1 MAPAKRL
8 TEGLLKAAA
17 VGTAAP
23 SATDPKRAGGPP
35 PHLCCAKT
43 GGIAEALQRPAR
55 PLKLRRVSATLN
67 RPLITLGLVL
77 SAFMSAMDTTV
88 ANIALPHIQGSISAS
103 PEQITWVITS
113 YFVAQAVTIPISG
126 WLAARFGLKPM
137 LLFCIFGFTLTSVL
151 CGMATNLPELV
162 LFRAL
167 QGVVA
172 APLMPVAQAVLIN
185 INPPERLGRATA
197 LFTMAAVVAPAIGPV
212 VGGWLTDELSW
223 RWCFYINLPAGLLS
237 MGLLY
242 LFLPSSTPAPR
253 RFDVLG
259 FLSLGIGIAAMQ
271 LMLDRGTTLDW
282 FDSTEIWIEAAVSA
296 SAFWIFIVHSL
307 TAKEPLF
314 PTGLLRDRNFQ
325 TSAMFGFFFSTLTF
339 TSFALLPLMMQGVL
353 GYSAVHAGMLSAPR
367 GVVMLIILQFMG
379 RADTLVDRR
388 VLILIGLSFFV
399 LAFWEM
405 SHFDLSMDGSRI
417 VWATMLQGVG
427 QGILFVPLS
436 TLGFLTIAPHLR
448 PDAAAATSFIRN
460 VGGSISV
467 AVFQALTVTN
477 SLTMQSSMSAHIGR
491 EVAEAQV
498 LPDYLSPDTTA
509 GAVALHGEIVRQSL
523 MVAYVD
529 DFWLLTIIAV
539 CSLPLILMIRKPR
552 RPSKDAPP
560 MPIEV
565 HG

>member
-1 MAPAKRL
+1 MSAP
-8 TEGLLKAAA
+8 
-17 VGTAAP
+17 
-23 SATDPKRAGGPP
+23 
-35 PHLCCAKT
+35 
-43 GGIAEALQRPAR
+43 
-55 PLKLRRVSATLN
+55 LN
-67 RPLITLGLVL
+67 RPLITLGLIL

-113 YFVAQAVTIPISG
+113 YFIAQAVTIPISG

-137 LLFCIFGFTLTSVL
+137 LLFCVFGFTVTSVM
-151 CGMATNLPELV
+151 CGLAMNLPELV

-172 APLMPVAQAVLIN
+172 APLMPVAQSVLIN

-197 LFTMAAVVAPAIGPV
+197 LFTMAAVVAPAVGPV
-212 VGGWLTDELSW
+212 IGGWLTDELSW

-242 LFLPSSTPAPR
+242 FFLPNSPPAPR
-253 RFDVLG
+253 PFDVLG
-259 FLSLGIGIAAMQ
+259 FASLGIAVSALQ

-282 FDSTEIWIEAAVSA
+282 FDSREIWIEASVAA
-296 SAFWIFIVHSL
+296 CAFWIFLVHSI
-307 TAKEPLF
+307 TAKAPLF
-314 PTGLLRDRNFQ
+314 PRALLGDRNFQ
-325 TSAMFGFFFSTLTF
+325 TSALFGFFFSTLTF

-353 GYSAVHAGMLSAPR
+353 GYSAVHAGVLSAPR
-367 GVVMLIILQFMG
+367 GMLMLVILQFMG
-379 RADTLVDRR
+379 RLDTLIDRR
-388 VLILIGLSFFV
+388 VLIAVGLSFFV

-405 SHFDLSMDGSRI
+405 SRFDLSMDGDRI
-417 VWATMLQGVG
+417 VWATLMQGFG

-436 TLGFLTIAPHLR
+436 TLGFMTIAPHLR
-448 PDAAAATSFIRN
+448 PDAAAATSFVRN

-477 SLTMQSSMSAHIGR
+477 SQTVQTTLSAHIGR

-498 LPDYLSPDTTA
+498 LPSYLSPDTTQ
-509 GAVALHGEIVRQSL
+509 GAVALAGEIQRQAL

-529 DFWLLTIIAV
+529 DFRLLTIIAV
-539 CSLPLILMIRKPR
+539 LSIPLVLLIRSPR
-552 RPSKDAPP
+552 GRAKDTVP
-560 MPIEV
+560 MPIEA
-565 HG
+565 H